1 MKLNG
6 SQSILLIEDDDTI
19 REVIQEA
26 LQIEGYHVRTAINGR
41 EALALIQNGLEPSL
55 ILLDLMLPVMSGW
68 EFLDILRR
76 HSNPA
81 ISKLP
86 VIIMSAAGNAALTA
100 VEKAQGYV
108 QKPLDLEIL
117 FKEVEKFFERS
128 L

>member
-1 MKLNG
+1 MLKPHG
-6 SQSILLIEDDDTI
+6 TQTILLIEDDDTI

-26 LQIEGYHVRTAINGR
+26 LQTEGYSVRTAIHGR
-41 EALALIQNGLEPSL
+41 EALALISAGIEPCL

-68 EFLDILRR
+68 EFLDILRK
-76 HSNPA
+76 HSDPT

-108 QKPLDLEIL
+108 QKPLDLEVL
-117 FKEVEKFFERS
+117 FKEVEKFY
-128 L
+128 